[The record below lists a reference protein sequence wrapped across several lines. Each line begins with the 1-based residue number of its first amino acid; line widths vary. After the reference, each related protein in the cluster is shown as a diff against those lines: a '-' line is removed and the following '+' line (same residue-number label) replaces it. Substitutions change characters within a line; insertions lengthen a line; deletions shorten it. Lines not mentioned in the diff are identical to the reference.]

1 MAAVVGAGYLAAQE
15 DATRPAGYGHRLAL
29 VRDRGKVL
37 CADNTELAAWSW
49 IDENGK
55 NRGFGPDYCRA
66 YAAAVFGD
74 ATDDNW
80 EIVNITFAERPTVM
94 QSGEIDVMTIANTWT
109 AHREIHW
116 GNFVDIVHY
125 AGLGVVSSK
134 DSGIM
139 ANDWQSLD
147 GMTGCTGA
155 GTNYVQMA
163 ADMEAEYGITF
174 ELALYEIGGVRDAY
188 DAGRC
193 DFVLTGSDGT
203 GSFVRQLTRS
213 TPDDHSIWTSV
224 FGKDPWAM
232 LVPHGDDQWFDLVRM
247 VGWILLNAEELGVT
261 QDNVQDM
268 YDNSSEHQGAAP
280 ARRRGHLGPG
290 SPADRS
296 RGCLEHHQGSGQL
309 RRDHRPLLQHRGGR
323 ERLGL
328 LSRTRAG
335 QPVSA
340 RRPDV
345 RAGEH
350 LIDRVN
356 ARIGAGLPAVARLLC
371 SALP

>member
-29 VRDRGKVL
+29 VRERGKVL

-49 IDENGK
+49 IDEDGK

-125 AGLGVVSSK
+125 AGLGMVSSK

-163 ADMEAEYGITF
+163 ADIKAKYGITF
-174 ELALYEIGGVRDAY
+174 ELALRD
-188 DAGRC
+188 
-193 DFVLTGSDGT
+193 
-203 GSFVRQLTRS
+203 
-213 TPDDHSIWTSV
+213 
-224 FGKDPWAM
+224 
-232 LVPHGDDQWFDLVRM
+232 
-247 VGWILLNAEELGVT
+247 
-261 QDNVQDM
+261 
-268 YDNSSEHQGAAP
+268 
-280 ARRRGHLGPG
+280 RRR
-290 SPADRS
+290 
-296 RGCLEHHQGSGQL
+296 
-309 RRDHRPLLQHRGGR
+309 
-323 ERLGL
+323 
-328 LSRTRAG
+328 
-335 QPVSA
+335 A
-340 RRPDV
+340 RRPRRRSLRL
-345 RAGEH
+345 RARRQRRH
-350 LIDRVN
+350 
-356 ARIGAGLPAVARLLC
+356 RLLRAPVDPLGA
-371 SALP
+371 ALLGRHLYSIIIIT

>member
-1 MAAVVGAGYLAAQE
+1 MRTAKILAVAIMAAVVGAGYLAAQE

-134 DSGIM
+134 DSGIV

-232 LVPHGDDQWFDLVRM
+232 LVPHGDDQWFDLIRM
-247 VGWILLNAEELGVT
+247 VGWILLNAEELGIT

-268 YDNSSEHQGAAP
+268 YDNASSTKVQRLLGAEGTWGQDRLQIADDV
-280 ARRRGHLGPG
+280 ALNIVKEVGNFGEIIDRYYSIEAEEKGWGFYRERGPDNLY
-290 SPADRS
+290 
-296 RGCLEHHQGSGQL
+296 L
-309 RRDHRPLLQHRGGR
+309 RGGLMYVP
-323 ERLGL
+323 EN
-328 LSRTRAG
+328 T
-335 QPVSA
+335 
-340 RRPDV
+340 
-345 RAGEH
+345 
-350 LIDRVN
+350 
-356 ARIGAGLPAVARLLC
+356 
-371 SALP
+371 